1 MENSICYSLYLLMY
15 CLYTIKYCT
24 RCIGG
29 NVLTWFYLICLDL
42 TNCLTGFSIFNISI
56 MAVVNIHARYNY
68 CNTLH
73 SRGNNGNRNRIRY
86 IWRTYQIHPTL
97 LYVEYKAPMI
107 NNLLVVVVRGL
118 WQGNIHRSYPLGN
131 RILRPLAQSSV
142 ILLPTWSM
150 FVLFMKIAETF
161 DVKEEISKLPFP
173 SGKTFINS
181 HHLDFTSK
189 FPVFR
194 LRE

>member
-1 MENSICYSLYLLMY
+1 MFVVLKVPSNQETAIIYVMANSICYSLYLLMY

-29 NVLTWFYLICLDL
+29 NVLTWFYLIVWISQ
-42 TNCLTGFSIFNISI
+42 TVLTGFSIFNISI

-73 SRGNNGNRNRIRY
+73 SRGNTGNRNRIRY

-107 NNLLVVVVRGL
+107 NNLLVVVVRGSVARQHSQTL
-118 WQGNIHRSYPLGN
+118 
-131 RILRPLAQSSV
+131 SS
-142 ILLPTWSM
+142 W
-150 FVLFMKIAETF
+150 
-161 DVKEEISKLPFP
+161 
-173 SGKTFINS
+173 
-181 HHLDFTSK
+181 
-189 FPVFR
+189 
-194 LRE
+194 